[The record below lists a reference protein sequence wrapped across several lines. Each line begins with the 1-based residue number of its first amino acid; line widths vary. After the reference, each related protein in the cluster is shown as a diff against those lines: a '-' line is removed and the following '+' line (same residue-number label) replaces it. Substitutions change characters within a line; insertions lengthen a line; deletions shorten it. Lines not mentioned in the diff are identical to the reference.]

1 MGAGDVMR
9 EQRYNRWTKAPSRD
23 YSILKGKEDYCSLRL

>member
-1 MGAGDVMR
+1 MGAVDVMR

-23 YSILKGKEDYCSLRL
+23 QSILKGKEDRCSFRF